1 METKEEKTGTIQ
13 EFIEDAKNCGFHPTE
28 ELPLEV
34 RLTRARLQI
43 DEAFQKILTDS
54 KLPLSVF
61 DYVVTSV
68 LADIRKADAD
78 TIRLS
83 NYHEMEE

>member
-13 EFIEDAKNCGFHPTE
+13 EFIEDTKECGFHPTE

-34 RLTRARLQI
+34 RLTQARLQI

-54 KLPLSVF
+54 KLPLSIF

-78 TIRLS
+78 TLRL
-83 NYHEMEE
+83 NNH